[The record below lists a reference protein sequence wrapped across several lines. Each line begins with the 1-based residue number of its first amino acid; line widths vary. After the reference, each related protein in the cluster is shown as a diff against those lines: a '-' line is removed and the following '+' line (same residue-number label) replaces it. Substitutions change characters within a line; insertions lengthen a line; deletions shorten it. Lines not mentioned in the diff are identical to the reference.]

1 MSVGWKS
8 KLSHQIFPLPFD
20 LGQDIVLKT
29 CETHGNDPE
38 SDEMKLIS

>member
-20 LGQDIVLKT
+20 LGQGKELKT
-29 CETHGNDPE
+29 CETQGNDPE
-38 SDEMKLIS
+38 CDAMKLIS